1 MAVGAKWFKFDF
13 HNHTVA
19 SDDYQDSSVTDRE
32 WLLSYMSK
40 EVDAVII
47 SDHNTAAKIESI
59 RTELVQMKMEF
70 ETCGLEGY
78 RPITI
83 FPGVE
88 LTATGNVHVLAVFEQ
103 TTAHIEIE
111 QLIGACNGTNP
122 IPRDAQ
128 NHELV
133 LRSSVPEVLSSISRN
148 PNCIS
153 ILAHIDGRK
162 GALEVTNQSE
172 LNAIFDAAP
181 DAVEISR
188 DIESI
193 SNGLH
198 KSLIAN
204 LPKVRGSDA
213 HHPDRAGTRTCW
225 LKMSELNF
233 DGLKSA
239 IQDYKNCIL
248 LDEEPPREPSLRIKK
263 LKLKTRL
270 CRTELGEPIDLEF
283 NPFYNAIIGSR
294 GSGKSTIVES
304 IRLALRKDKGLP
316 QSVSDNI
323 LKFKSI
329 DKGMDLESLIECVYC
344 KNGTDFKLSWTPD
357 SEPSLEVLTDNGWE
371 IDSNW
376 SNDRF
381 DLSIFSQKM
390 LYLLASD
397 QNAFLNICD
406 ESSFVDK
413 RKWLETKQE
422 LERKYKSEKIIY
434 RGLLSQ
440 KSSRSALQ
448 GQLDDAIG
456 AIDKLRDSPYYSVRT
471 NLSSLEKKSLF
482 IENKIDKEDESLD
495 SILEFFTPAVS
506 ELLENDQEVTTP
518 DATVNIDDAETE
530 YLALINKVDQIIQE
544 AESKLQEIITNTKNK
559 LTEVSQSAFVLGL
572 KQQVEN
578 AKLEVQTEAE
588 KLKEDG
594 LDPEQLNTLVE
605 LKDSLEAQLS
615 EFDGI
620 DNEIEASSQNIE
632 KIEAEIA
639 EHRKTLTSQRKAFI
653 QSLNLESLDIKILPL
668 NATPQQVVESYQSS
682 VNINSFT
689 DRIYD
694 AETGDG
700 LLKEF
705 IEFPTFN
712 PLDQTIDTKY
722 ALLDKLKEIHI
733 KIKNSESDGVPN
745 IHGSLKGKLAS
756 LSDDEIDNLNC
767 WYPEDGIQIRYRAL
781 GGNMENIESASPG
794 QKAASM
800 LEFLLSYGSD
810 PLILDQPE
818 DDLDCLMLSESVIPS
833 IERNKQRRQLIIVS
847 HSAPIVVNGDAEY
860 VISMLRDRTG
870 LRPNILGSLQEAD
883 VKSNICNQM
892 EGGEKAFRS
901 RFNRIIT

>member
-1 MAVGAKWFKFDF
+1 MTVGAKWFKFDF
-13 HNHTVA
+13 HNHTIA

-59 RTELVQMKMEF
+59 RTELAQMKMEVD
-70 ETCGLEGY
+70 TGGLVGY

-103 TTAHIEIE
+103 NTAHIEIE

-133 LRSSVPEVLSSISRN
+133 LRSSVPEVLSSIGRN

-181 DAVEISR
+181 DAVEISN

-198 KSLIAN
+198 KSLITN

-270 CRTELGEPIDLEF
+270 CRSELGEPIDLEF

-304 IRLALRKDKGLP
+304 IRIALRKDKGLP
-316 QSVSDNI
+316 QSVRDN
-323 LKFKSI
+323 LLNFKSI
-329 DKGMDLESLIECVYC
+329 DNGMDLESAIECIYC

-357 SEPSLEVLTDNGWE
+357 SEPSLEVLTESGWE

-381 DLSIFSQKM
+381 ELSIFSQKM

-440 KSSRSALQ
+440 KSSKSALQ

-456 AIDKLRDSPYYSVRT
+456 AIDKLRDSSYYSVRT

-482 IENKIDKEDESLD
+482 IENKFDKEDESLD
-495 SILEFFTPAVS
+495 AILEFFTS
-506 ELLENDQEVTTP
+506 EEPELSENDQEVTTP
-518 DATVNIDDAETE
+518 VEPVNNGDSETE
-530 YLALINKVDQIIQE
+530 YLTLIAEVDQIIQD

-572 KQQVEN
+572 KQQVED
-578 AKLEVQTEAE
+578 AKLEVQAEAE

-594 LDPEQLNTLVE
+594 LDPEQLNALVE
-605 LKDSLEAQLS
+605 LKDSLETQLS
-615 EFDGI
+615 EFNDV
-620 DNEIEASSQNIE
+620 DDKIEASSQNIE

-668 NATPQQVVESYQSS
+668 NANPQQVVESYQSS

-694 AETGDG
+694 AENSEG

-712 PLDQTIDTKY
+712 PLEQTIDTKY

-733 KIKNSESDGVPN
+733 KIKKGELDGVPN
-745 IHGSLKGKLAS
+745 IHGSLKGRLAS
-756 LSDDEIDNLNC
+756 LSEDEIVNLNC

-781 GGNMENIESASPG
+781 GGNMENIDSASPG

-870 LRPNILGSLQEAD
+870 LRANILGSLQEAD

-901 RFNRIIT
+901 RFNRIVT